1 MYTSRHG
8 FRRNKLYQQV
18 KNRAKHLSNTP
29 IRWSYDE
36 NTCKLYMFFE
46 QSGCKY
52 LVIQKALMGVENGSF
67 RTAVLGDGREFI
79 LWNDYERRLATA

>member
-18 KNRAKHLSNTP
+18 QNGAKHLSNTP
-29 IRWSYDE
+29 IRWSYDK
-36 NTCKLYMFFE
+36 NTCKLYMLFE

-52 LVIQKALMGVENGSF
+52 LVIQKALIGVDIGSF

-79 LWNDYERRLATA
+79 LWNNYERHLATA